1 MAKEFGRKKS
11 PDELRAQ
18 IDRSRD
24 LVERDLRD
32 LRDELDIP
40 RKIRKSFRRQTGLW
54 IAAVAVVGVS
64 VAVQVTRKK
73 KIYVETKSGG
83 GHSKSQKKLL
93 EAGFVLGLARL
104 AVTLFRPMIV
114 SLVTKKIGD
123 YAGGAHST
131 RKR

>member
-1 MAKEFGRKKS
+1 MAKELGRKKS
-11 PDELRAQ
+11 PNELRAE
-18 IDRSRD
+18 IDRSRE

-40 RKIRKSFRRQTGLW
+40 RRIRNSFRRQTGLW
-54 IAAVAVVGVS
+54 IAAVAVVGVL

-83 GHSKSQKKLL
+83 NSKSQKKLL
-93 EAGFVLGLARL
+93 EAGFALGLVRL

-114 SLVTKKIGD
+114 GFVTKKIGD
-123 YAGGAHST
+123 YAGGAHSK

>member
-1 MAKEFGRKKS
+1 MAKEPGRKKS

-18 IDRSRD
+18 IDRSRE

-32 LRDELDIP
+32 LRDGLDIP

-54 IAAVAVVGVS
+54 IAAVAVVGVL

-73 KIYVETKSGG
+73 KIYVETTSGSG
-83 GHSKSQKKLL
+83 NSKSQKKLL
-93 EAGFVLGLARL
+93 EAGFALGLVRL

-114 SLVTKKIGD
+114 GFVTKKIGD
-123 YAGGAHST
+123 YAGGASAKQW
-131 RKR
+131 R

>member
-54 IAAVAVVGVS
+54 IAAIAVVGVL

-73 KIYVETKSGG
+73 KIYVETKNGG